1 MAAFILIKSS
11 FLSLLLALDYP
22 LDHTWT
28 QSHTLL
34 PSANYRQAIGYYNHT
49 ISMLGGMLAQMQV
62 VHYDILSDQMTV
74 GTSLNHSVVG
84 NCQCYTQIGAKL
96 YYERSLKLH
105 VFNLKTKQY
114 ERQIS
119 TVPSPDVYTCVTSQ
133 SPF

>member
-34 PSANYRQAIGYYNHT
+34 PSANYRQAIGHFNHT
-49 ISMLGGMLAQMQV
+49 ISMLGGMYGLVQV
-62 VHYDILSDQMTV
+62 VHYEILSDQMTV
-74 GTSLNHSVVG
+74 GTSLDHWVNG
-84 NCQCYTQIGAKL
+84 WCQFYTQIGAKL
-96 YYERSLKLH
+96 YYERYNSYELH

-114 ERQIS
+114 EGQIS
-119 TVPSPDVYTCVTSQ
+119 TVPSPDLYTCVTSQ
-133 SPF
+133 S